1 MTSNVVER
9 SPELW
14 CMEEL
19 TRRCDR
25 LSLSAR
31 EDTRITLSKKQ
42 VTSDYVVAT
51 KFYTRR
57 ALNMEVVM
65 RTFRPLWC
73 TKDGF
78 EVMNAGNNVLLFAFE
93 REVDVEKVLLGEP
106 WSYDRH
112 LVVLERF
119 DGRKPISELE
129 FKLCSFWVQIHE
141 LPFKFMSP
149 ETAMEIGETIG
160 PISQSY
166 DISKMKGGSF
176 MHVQTTIDVLVP
188 LCQGRRIMFDDKSEG
203 WVEFQYER
211 LPNMCYWCGMLTHDD
226 KDCEVWLKSKG
237 SLSLD
242 KQQFGPWLRAP
253 QFSLTR
259 RQTIEVKGFNSEPS
273 LHRPERD
280 GGKDRA
286 LTP

>member
-78 EVMNAGNNVLLFAFE
+78 EVMNASNNVLLFAFE

-149 ETAMEIGETIG
+149 ETAVEIGETIG

-253 QFSLTR
+253 QFSPTR
-259 RQTIEVKGFNSEPS
+259 
-273 LHRPERD
+273 H
-280 GGKDRA
+280 
-286 LTP
+286 